1 MLAGEN
7 TFQPAAF
14 KADAMSHEK
23 FSLSLSPAPYH
34 TLADCGAKEPTS
46 EASVSCC
53 ALVSLRG
60 SILACKRV
68 SSRFAAAACSLA
80 IDVALFASAIACLAS
95 SWYFINASSLRL
107 PAFHENI
114 QPSDITRATV
124 ATSIK
129 KAIFILWPIVSDLAP
144 HFSAVQGTHRLV
156 FVAADF
162 L

>member
-1 MLAGEN
+1 
-7 TFQPAAF
+7 
-14 KADAMSHEK
+14 MSHEK

-34 TLADCGAKEPTS
+34 TLTDCGAKEPTS

-60 SILACKRV
+60 SILACKRA

-114 QPSDITRATV
+114 QPSDINRSTV
-124 ATSIK
+124 ATSIMK
-129 KAIFILWPIVSDLAP
+129 VIIIHWPIDTDLAP
-144 HFSAVQGTHRLV
+144 HFSDVHGQYCL
-156 FVAADF
+156 
-162 L
+162 LM